1 MRGTPISTGLAMASL
16 LWARAAQQL
25 AMARDTAS
33 EPVAVKAD
41 RVGETAAKNP
51 AVPAKARKASPKRRP
66 KTALAASAK
75 RRRRTAEAASHDTF
89 PPLVGPSRGRIAN
102 WLKAWRRFRSRVVED
117 VWRWALRARFAYK
130 KWAAGDT
137 EGTGEAA

>member
-1 MRGTPISTGLAMASL
+1 MSGSPTSAGLAMASL

-25 AMARDTAS
+25 AMASNTVSA
-33 EPVAVKAD
+33 PAAVKAD
-41 RVGETAAKNP
+41 GDGGVAAKDRVV
-51 AVPAKARKASPKRRP
+51 AAKSRSARPKRRP

-75 RRRRTAEAASHDTF
+75 RRRRAAPAAPRETF

-117 VWRWALRARFAYK
+117 VRSWALRARFAYE
-130 KWAAGDT
+130 KWAAGDAD
-137 EGTGEAA
+137 GAGEAA